1 MLLKTVLITVII
13 AVSALIQSSL
23 GIGFAMFA
31 EPTISVLL
39 RDPVTTA
46 AVVSIGIAAMN
57 LQHSIETRRHIN
69 MKMALPPMLGVTVG
83 KILGIAAL
91 MRVDTSAA
99 MTGLGIL
106 LIVFAAYFCFFGN
119 RVRIRPTLF
128 KGVIFGLAAGF
139 LGGMFNLTGPMA
151 AIYFYSAT
159 EDRFEYN
166 ASLNFA
172 FLPSALIGLGMHI
185 AYGNLNAEMLP
196 IGVCALIASFF
207 GVKYG
212 LRILNKIDRGQLSK
226 ILYIYMTVMGV
237 VLLVL

>member
-1 MLLKTVLITVII
+1 MLLKTALATVII
-13 AVSALIQSSL
+13 VISALIQSSL

-31 EPTISVLL
+31 EPTMSVLL
-39 RDPVTTA
+39 RNPVTTA

-57 LQHSIETRRHIN
+57 LLHLIQTRQHIN
-69 MKMALPPMLGVTVG
+69 IKMTYPPMLGITVG
-83 KILGIAAL
+83 KILGIVAL
-91 MRVDTSAA
+91 MCVDASATL
-99 MTGLGIL
+99 TGLGAI

-119 RVRIRPTLF
+119 RVKIRPTPF

-139 LGGMFNLTGPMA
+139 LGGMFNLTGPIA

-185 AYGNLNAEMLP
+185 AYGNLDADMIP
-196 IGVCALIASFF
+196 IGICALIASFF
-207 GVKYG
+207 GVKCG
-212 LRILNKIDRGQLSK
+212 LQILNKIDRTRISK
-226 ILYIYMTVMGV
+226 ILYIYMAVMGV